1 MRILKENNKYII
13 SLSKIK
19 LKNIKYRLSQWL
31 FISSCQIWV
40 NLKKKDEKNQM
51 KSNET
56 LSFLWNKTWQLKSDK
71 LLWIFF

>member
-40 NLKKKDEKNQM
+40 NLKKKRWK
-51 KSNET
+51 
-56 LSFLWNKTWQLKSDK
+56 KSDEIE
-71 LLWIFF
+71 WNSIFFMK